1 MEPGDTRHRQ
11 TSRFL
16 WLYALAVAGGAVAYV
31 PFLTLLLPVR
41 VGELEATDTIGA
53 LAYIAFA
60 GAISASI
67 SNILFGWL
75 SDVTRNRRGWILA
88 GLALSSLLLIGVR
101 ATDDATQLLGLI
113 VVWQIGLN
121 MMLAPLAAW
130 AGDCVPDG
138 QKGKLGG
145 LLAFAPALGALSGAL
160 ITIPGIADADAR
172 LVLVAIIVASCVL
185 PVVLFGKPVP
195 MPHLMVSA
203 DAATDT
209 AQDAARQPRTTVA
222 RMWLARLLVQ
232 IAEAALFAYLLIW
245 FATIDPDFGD
255 NRTATVFTVVLA
267 LSIPLAMLAGR
278 WSDRNDRPLLPLS
291 IGSGIGAVGLVVM
304 GLADTLASAI
314 FGYVV
319 FGLATSVFLA
329 LHTSQTLRF
338 LPKPATRGRDLG
350 IFNLTNTV
358 PSLIMPWLIVA
369 LVPLFGFEALFFV
382 LAALAAIAMLLLV
395 TAKRH
400 I

>member
-1 MEPGDTRHRQ
+1 MQPSQPQVAQ
-11 TSRFL
+11 TERFL

-75 SDVTRNRRGWILA
+75 SDLTRSRRGWILA
-88 GLALSSLLLIGVR
+88 GLALSSVLLIGVR
-101 ATDDATQLLGLI
+101 ATDDAAQLLGLI

-130 AGDCVPDG
+130 AGDCVPDR

-160 ITIPGIADADAR
+160 ITIPGVADADTR
-172 LVLVAIIVASCVL
+172 LVLVALIVAGCVL

-195 MPHLMVSA
+195 MPHLMGSA

-209 AQDAARQPRTTVA
+209 AQDAGRQPRTTVA

-304 GLADTLASAI
+304 GLADTLTSAI
-314 FGYVV
+314 VGYVV

>member
-1 MEPGDTRHRQ
+1 
-11 TSRFL
+11 
-16 WLYALAVAGGAVAYV
+16 
-31 PFLTLLLPVR
+31 
-41 VGELEATDTIGA
+41 
-53 LAYIAFA
+53 
-60 GAISASI
+60 
-67 SNILFGWL
+67 
-75 SDVTRNRRGWILA
+75 
-88 GLALSSLLLIGVR
+88 
-101 ATDDATQLLGLI
+101 
-113 VVWQIGLN
+113 
-121 MMLAPLAAW
+121 
-130 AGDCVPDG
+130 
-138 QKGKLGG
+138 
-145 LLAFAPALGALSGAL
+145 
-160 ITIPGIADADAR
+160 
-172 LVLVAIIVASCVL
+172 
-185 PVVLFGKPVP
+185 
-195 MPHLMVSA
+195 
-203 DAATDT
+203 
-209 AQDAARQPRTTVA
+209 
-222 RMWLARLLVQ
+222 MWLARLLVQ

-314 FGYVV
+314 VGYVV

>member
-67 SNILFGWL
+67 PNILFGWL
-75 SDVTRNRRGWILA
+75 SDLTRSRRGWILA
-88 GLALSSLLLIGVR
+88 GLALSSVLLIGVR
-101 ATDDATQLLGLI
+101 ATDDAAQLLGLI

-130 AGDCVPDG
+130 AGDCVPDR

-160 ITIPGIADADAR
+160 ITIPGVADADAR
-172 LVLVAIIVASCVL
+172 LVVVAIIVASCVL

-209 AQDAARQPRTTVA
+209 AQDAGRQPRTTVA

-304 GLADTLASAI
+304 GLADTLTSAI
-314 FGYVV
+314 VGYVV

-350 IFNLTNTV
+350 IFNLTNSV